1 MLISIV
7 KKVTDYIRY
16 RITVRNWNKKGN
28 PIPVPDV
35 VKQRTVKEYAKIF
48 SVETFIETGT
58 YLGDMVNAVMDTF
71 NKIYSIELDKT
82 LYEQAK
88 KKFSKHHNI
97 SIIHGDSSKV
107 LPVILAN
114 ISGPCL
120 FWLDGHYSG
129 GITAKGDLNTPI
141 TQELHCI
148 LDHTIRGHVI
158 LIDDAHLFTGQD
170 DYPRLEGIRTL
181 VSDRY
186 PDWEFDVKDD
196 IIRIHKRVSTKD

>member
-1 MLISIV
+1 MLV
-7 KKVTDYIRY
+7 NVAKKVADYVQY
-16 RITVRNWNKKGN
+16 RITVRNWNRKGN

-35 VKQRTVKEYAKIF
+35 VKQRTVQEYAKIF

-97 SIIHGDSSKV
+97 SILHGDSSKV
-107 LPVILAN
+107 LPVILAD
-114 ISGPCL
+114 IREPCL

-129 GITAKGDLNTPI
+129 GITAKGDFNTPI
-141 TQELHCI
+141 IQELNCI

-158 LIDDAHLFTGQD
+158 LIDDAREFNGYN
-170 DYPRLEGIRTL
+170 DYPTLEELKKRIFKK
-181 VSDRY
+181 Y
-186 PDWEFDVKDD
+186 PDWKFDIKDD
-196 IIRIHKRVSTKD
+196 IIRIHK

>member
-1 MLISIV
+1 MLV
-7 KKVTDYIRY
+7 NVAKKVADYVQY
-16 RITVRNWNKKGN
+16 RITVRNWNRKGN
-28 PIPVPDV
+28 PIPAPDV

-97 SIIHGDSSKV
+97 SILHGDSSKV
-107 LPVILAN
+107 LPVILAD
-114 ISGPCL
+114 IRESCL

-129 GITAKGDLNTPI
+129 GITAKGDFNTPI
-141 TQELHCI
+141 MQELNCI

-158 LIDDAHLFTGQD
+158 LIDDAREFNGYN
-170 DYPRLEGIRTL
+170 DYPTIEELKKRIFKK
-181 VSDRY
+181 Y
-186 PDWEFDVKDD
+186 PDWKFDIKDD
-196 IIRIHKRVSTKD
+196 IIRIHK

>member
-1 MLISIV
+1 MLV
-7 KKVTDYIRY
+7 NVAKKVADYVQY

-129 GITAKGDLNTPI
+129 GITAKGDFNTPI
-141 TQELHCI
+141 MQELNCI

-158 LIDDAHLFTGQD
+158 LIDDAREFNGYN
-170 DYPRLEGIRTL
+170 DYPTIEELKKRIFKK
-181 VSDRY
+181 Y
-186 PDWEFDVKDD
+186 PDWKFDIKDD
-196 IIRIHKRVSTKD
+196 IIRIHK

>member
-1 MLISIV
+1 MLSSTA

-16 RITVRNWNKKGN
+16 RMTVRNWNKKGN

-35 VKQRTVKEYAKIF
+35 VKQRAVKKYAKIF

-58 YLGDMVNAVMDTF
+58 YLGDMVDAVRDTF
-71 NKIYSIELDKT
+71 KKIYSIELDAT
-82 LYEQAK
+82 LCDQAK

-97 SIIHGDSSKV
+97 SIFHGDSSKV
-107 LPVILAN
+107 LPVILAD
-114 ISGPCL
+114 IREPCL

-141 TQELHCI
+141 MQELNCI
-148 LDHTIRGHVI
+148 LDHTIEDHVI

-170 DYPRLEGIRTL
+170 DYPSLEGIRKL
-181 VSDRY
+181 VSNRHT
-186 PDWEFDVKDD
+186 DWKFNIKGD
-196 IIRIHKRVSTKD
+196 IIRIHKCGDTKD

>member
-1 MLISIV
+1 MLV
-7 KKVTDYIRY
+7 NVAKKVADYVQY
-16 RITVRNWNKKGN
+16 RITVRNWNRKGN

-35 VKQRTVKEYAKIF
+35 VKQRAVKKYAKIF

-97 SIIHGDSSKV
+97 SILHGDSSKV
-107 LPVILAN
+107 LPVILAD
-114 ISGPCL
+114 IREPCL

-129 GITAKGDLNTPI
+129 GITAKGDFNTPI
-141 TQELHCI
+141 IQELNCI

-158 LIDDAHLFTGQD
+158 LIDDAREFNGYN
-170 DYPRLEGIRTL
+170 DYPTLEELKKRIFKK
-181 VSDRY
+181 Y
-186 PDWEFDVKDD
+186 PDWKFDIKDD
-196 IIRIHKRVSTKD
+196 IIRIHK

>member
-1 MLISIV
+1 MLV
-7 KKVTDYIRY
+7 NVAKKVADYVQY
-16 RITVRNWNKKGN
+16 RITVRNWNRKGN
-28 PIPVPDV
+28 PIPAPDV

-88 KKFSKHHNI
+88 KKFSRHRKI
-97 SIIHGDSSKV
+97 SIFHGDSSKV
-107 LPVILAN
+107 LPVILAD

-129 GITAKGDLNTPI
+129 GITAKGDFNTPI
-141 TQELHCI
+141 IQELNCI

-158 LIDDAHLFTGQD
+158 LIDDAREFNGYN
-170 DYPRLEGIRTL
+170 DYPTIEELKKRIFKK
-181 VSDRY
+181 Y
-186 PDWEFDVKDD
+186 PDWKFDIKDD
-196 IIRIHKRVSTKD
+196 IIRIHK

>member
-1 MLISIV
+1 MLV
-7 KKVTDYIRY
+7 NVAKKVADYVQY
-16 RITVRNWNKKGN
+16 RITVRNWNRKGN

-35 VKQRTVKEYAKIF
+35 VKQRTVKEYAKIS

-97 SIIHGDSSKV
+97 SIFHGDSSKV
-107 LPVILAN
+107 LPVILAD
-114 ISGPCL
+114 ISEPCL

-129 GITAKGDLNTPI
+129 GITAKGDFNTPI
-141 TQELHCI
+141 MQELNCI

-158 LIDDAHLFTGQD
+158 LIDDAREFNGYN
-170 DYPRLEGIRTL
+170 DYPTIEELKKRIFKK
-181 VSDRY
+181 Y
-186 PDWEFDVKDD
+186 PDWKFDIKDD
-196 IIRIHKRVSTKD
+196 IIRIHK

>member
-1 MLISIV
+1 MLV
-7 KKVTDYIRY
+7 NVAKKVADYVQY
-16 RITVRNWNKKGN
+16 RITVRNWNRKGN
-28 PIPVPDV
+28 PIPAPDV
-35 VKQRTVKEYAKIF
+35 VKQRTVKEYAKIS

-97 SIIHGDSSKV
+97 SIFHGDSSKV
-107 LPVILAN
+107 LPVILAD
-114 ISGPCL
+114 ISEPCL

-129 GITAKGDLNTPI
+129 GITAKGDFNTPI
-141 TQELHCI
+141 MQELNCI

-158 LIDDAHLFTGQD
+158 LIDDAREFNGYN
-170 DYPRLEGIRTL
+170 DYPTIEELKKRIFKK
-181 VSDRY
+181 Y
-186 PDWEFDVKDD
+186 PDWKFDIKDD
-196 IIRIHKRVSTKD
+196 IIRIHK

>member
-16 RITVRNWNKKGN
+16 RITVRNWNKKAN
-28 PIPVPDV
+28 PIPVPNAI
-35 VKQRTVKEYAKIF
+35 KQRTIKEYAKIF

-97 SIIHGDSSKV
+97 SILHGDSSKV
-107 LPVILAN
+107 LPVILAD
-114 ISGPCL
+114 ISEPCL

-129 GITAKGDLNTPI
+129 GITAKGDFNTPI
-141 TQELHCI
+141 MQELNCI

-158 LIDDAHLFTGQD
+158 LIDDAREFNGYN
-170 DYPRLEGIRTL
+170 DYPTIEELKKRIFKK
-181 VSDRY
+181 Y
-186 PDWEFDVKDD
+186 PDWKFDIKDD
-196 IIRIHKRVSTKD
+196 IIRIHK